1 MGTKGQLKIILAWD
15 SLEQEGLG
23 APSRGSGVGEW
34 GSLQT
39 VLLAD
44 SALGLRGLG
53 PSWSPWHDLSTLWE
67 HHPVTRGFGGIWA
80 QGDP

>member
-1 MGTKGQLKIILAWD
+1 MAAGW
-15 SLEQEGLG
+15 E
-23 APSRGSGVGEW
+23 SG

-39 VLLAD
+39 DFLAD

-53 PSWSPWHDLSTLWE
+53 PSWSPWHDFSMLWE

-80 QGDP
+80 